1 MRSLYRRIR
10 SSNRAVCPPSICSM
24 TSASGGPSNATA
36 ELVLEIMVSTP
47 SIESRHSRKGDTG
60 TRCHLCHGPASNR
73 QEETPM
79 DRRLNTPWLALRIGI
94 GLMATLAGLD
104 KYFNLLAN
112 WEAYVSP
119 VALQLLPVS
128 AGTFMAVVGV
138 IEIGVGLAILTGWT
152 RLGAYVAGVWLLG
165 VAANLALAGFFD
177 VAVRDVIIAVAAFS
191 LARLTEVRQE
201 AAAPAFTNAGFA
213 TAR

>member
-1 MRSLYRRIR
+1 
-10 SSNRAVCPPSICSM
+10 
-24 TSASGGPSNATA
+24 
-36 ELVLEIMVSTP
+36 
-47 SIESRHSRKGDTG
+47 
-60 TRCHLCHGPASNR
+60 
-73 QEETPM
+73 M

-201 AAAPAFTNAGFA
+201 AAAPAFSNAGFA

>member
-1 MRSLYRRIR
+1 
-10 SSNRAVCPPSICSM
+10 
-24 TSASGGPSNATA
+24 
-36 ELVLEIMVSTP
+36 
-47 SIESRHSRKGDTG
+47 
-60 TRCHLCHGPASNR
+60 
-73 QEETPM
+73 M

-191 LARLTEVRQE
+191 LARLTEVRQGS
-201 AAAPAFTNAGFA
+201 AAPAFTNAGFA